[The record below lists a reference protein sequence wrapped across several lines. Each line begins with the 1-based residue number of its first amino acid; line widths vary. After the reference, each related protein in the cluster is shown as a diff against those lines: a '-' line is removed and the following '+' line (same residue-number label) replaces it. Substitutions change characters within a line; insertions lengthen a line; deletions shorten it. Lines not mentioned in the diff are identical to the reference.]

1 MLKRYVPVYF
11 RKLLQKFNLLNQGS
25 KTLVEYSEEMES
37 IMKQVGTED
46 DLDTTIDQ
54 FLDGLNRKIPDRI
67 KVLPHMKLR
76 GIVIMAVKIKNRL
89 QRRKEKVYLTTF
101 TPKSKNEP
109 YEESSWDIYQCLL
122 HKKQVKEE
130 VECNTQASP
139 NMELVKAI
147 AIENPPKPI

>member
-1 MLKRYVPVYF
+1 
-11 RKLLQKFNLLNQGS
+11 
-25 KTLVEYSEEMES
+25 
-37 IMKQVGTED
+37 
-46 DLDTTIDQ
+46 
-54 FLDGLNRKIPDRI
+54 
-67 KVLPHMKLR
+67 MKLR

-147 AIENPPKPI
+147 AIENPSNPIQSELELEEIIVETVEWEKEVESERSNI